1 MTIDVLPRQPMPSHP
16 RRRDGR
22 VPLPAP
28 EERVRLRRAWRL
40 TEEQV
45 AAAFGV
51 TVSTVRSWEAGRT
64 APTGLRRAS
73 YAAFLSGLA
82 YGLVP
87 VPAAG
92 AASATGTRPARRA
105 ERSRRA
111 VPPPAAR
118 PLEGR
123 RGEGPLSD
131 GAVPVLPG
139 RAPAPA
145 AGRPVGVGPDPV
157 SALRL
162 RRFRMTATAVGVW
175 IVVAQLMATAP
186 PPHW

>member
-1 MTIDVLPRQPMPSHP
+1 MPSHP

-105 ERSRRA
+105 ERSR
-111 VPPPAAR
+111 
-118 PLEGR
+118 L
-123 RGEGPLSD
+123 
-131 GAVPVLPG
+131 AVPVPPG

-145 AGRPVGVGPDPV
+145 AGRPVGAGPDPV